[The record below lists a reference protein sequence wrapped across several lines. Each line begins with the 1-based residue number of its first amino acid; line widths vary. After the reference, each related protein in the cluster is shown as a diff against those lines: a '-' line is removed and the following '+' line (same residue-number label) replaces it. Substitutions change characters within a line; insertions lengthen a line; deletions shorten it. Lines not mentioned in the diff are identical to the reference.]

1 MINIRNIITQPLVS
15 KEVVFDTLGPEMGQ
29 IVIEERQIVFYRYGL
44 PIGAFIGA
52 LILIIFIFVK
62 QYGVFFNVW

>member
-1 MINIRNIITQPLVS
+1 MINIRNILSQPLVS
-15 KEVVFDTLGPEMGQ
+15 KEEVLETLGPEMGK

-44 PIGAFIGA
+44 PAGAFIGA

-62 QYGVFFNVW
+62 QYGDMFHVW

>member
-15 KEVVFDTLGPEMGQ
+15 KKEVFETLGPEMGK

>member
-15 KEVVFDTLGPEMGQ
+15 KEVVFETLGPEMGQ

-44 PIGAFIGA
+44 PIGAFTGV

-62 QYGVFFNVW
+62 QYGAFFNVW